1 MADRL
6 NWDKRYAAP
15 GRVSG
20 LTAAEFLTA
29 NAKLLPTTGL
39 ALDLAAGEGRNAVF
53 LAARGLE
60 VIAVDF
66 SIHAL
71 KKCLQCARDDGLR
84 VAGIVADLE
93 RFVIPSQA
101 FDCIININYLQRGL
115 APGIIAGLR
124 PGGVLMFETL
134 TADTLAYQPDFNPDF
149 LLKRGEL
156 AQLFR
161 GLHLLNYREARLP
174 SKDSFR
180 VVASLIA
187 RKPE

>member
-20 LTAAEFLTA
+20 LAAAEFLTA
-29 NAKLLPTTGL
+29 NAELLPTTGL

-71 KKCLQCARDDGLR
+71 KKCLQCARDAGLQ

-93 RFVIPSQA
+93 RFVIPAQA

-115 APGIIAGLR
+115 APGI
-124 PGGVLMFETL
+124 
-134 TADTLAYQPDFNPDF
+134 
-149 LLKRGEL
+149 
-156 AQLFR
+156 
-161 GLHLLNYREARLP
+161 
-174 SKDSFR
+174 
-180 VVASLIA
+180 
-187 RKPE
+187 